1 MAKMPKQMEEMM
13 LKLENPEQIKQ
24 VQLMWNELVAEN
36 EKYEL
41 NYPQQFANIVEA
53 NRRFGEHKFIPTPA
67 EQLRQFEDR
76 IMAEMEDMLDE
87 KDREELYELD
97 EPQKEEDQPQSDREH
112 DFKLTFDDMIWTEA
126 KEITSKLED
135 KGRDIEQSQE
145 LGISWMKE
153 YREQLKAGQSM
164 ENDKT
169 SDKEEP
175 ARPYDF
181 KLVFSG
187 MEELEQDNKSVEP
200 EMEQEREDMDME
212 YE

>member
-1 MAKMPKQMEEMM
+1 MPKQMEEMM